1 MNESTPYNSKSLW
14 LAIVSLIGCAALATI
29 AVSLT
34 EISNR
39 DRIKANQLEWE
50 SRVIREVLP
59 ISGYDNEPWLDAVRA
74 TNPELLGTPAA
85 MPMYRARNG
94 TTPIA
99 MVITV
104 VAQDGYVGPITLA
117 MGIDMNDAIVA
128 VRPTEHQETP
138 GLGDRIDIKKSE
150 WINAFVGI
158 RSGTAAKNWGFR
170 KTGGDFDR
178 ITGATVTSRAVIN
191 AIRNGLEFY
200 RLNRD
205 RIYAAETGTTL
216 TDSL

>member
-1 MNESTPYNSKSLW
+1 MIRSTSYNSKSLW
-14 LAIVSLIGCAALATI
+14 LAIVSLISCAVLATI
-29 AVSLT
+29 AISLT

-50 SRVIREVLP
+50 SRIIREVLP
-59 ISGYDNEPWLDAVRA
+59 ISGYDNEPWLDSVKA
-74 TNPELLGTPAA
+74 TNPKLLGTPAK

-94 TTPIA
+94 TAPIA

-117 MGIDMNDAIVA
+117 MGIDMNDEIVA

-178 ITGATVTSRAVIN
+178 ITGATVTSRAVIK

-216 TDSL
+216 TD